1 MFWLESLTALGL
13 DKRKKEGGRERERE
27 CVHTDILPAGLVI
40 DEPQPR

>member
-13 DKRKKEGGRERERE
+13 DKRKKEGGRERE